1 MQDACDASLNAARLC
16 FKNSTVLMC
25 YFHVMQNTK
34 KHQNLISSNLYDDL
48 LVDLRN
54 IHYSRNENEYNGFI
68 INFEKKYKKIAP
80 KMLKYI
86 KEQWLEKYNNWQIF
100 RNPPGYANTNSNI
113 ESFNA
118 SIKRDFTFRKKLSV
132 YVAVNK
138 IKEIVHYY
146 SVNKEIFHT
155 IPKFYKKYLII
166 REN

>member
-1 MQDACDASLNAARLC
+1 
-16 FKNSTVLMC
+16 
-25 YFHVMQNTK
+25 
-34 KHQNLISSNLYDDL
+34 
-48 LVDLRN
+48 
-54 IHYSRNENEYNGFI
+54 
-68 INFEKKYKKIAP
+68 
-80 KMLKYI
+80 MLKYI

-155 IPKFYKKYLII
+155 IPKFNKKILDYS
-166 REN
+166 RELKKNHFKKLNYNSILCNFKMKELKLKKGYM